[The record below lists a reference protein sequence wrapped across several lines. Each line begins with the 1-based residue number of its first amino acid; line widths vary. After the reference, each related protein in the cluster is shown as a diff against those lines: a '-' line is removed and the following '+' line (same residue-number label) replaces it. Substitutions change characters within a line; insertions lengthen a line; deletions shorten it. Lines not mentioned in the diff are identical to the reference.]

1 MTRYLSVL
9 ATVTFLG
16 LAIVYGEV
24 EAMKTGYEIRQ
35 LNIQKRD
42 LTHRL
47 KEREFQVASVTS
59 PDKLEERM
67 GAYRVKLASPRTLKI
82 ARLGTSEAGSTQAG
96 SSSNSGRGAFA
107 LAGLLVP
114 SAQADTTR

>member
-1 MTRYLSVL
+1 MSRYLTIL

-16 LAIVYGEV
+16 LTVVYGEV

-35 LNIQKRD
+35 LNILKRD

-47 KEREFQVASVTS
+47 KESEFRIASVTS

-67 GAYRVKLASPRTLKI
+67 DAFQVKLASPKTLRI
-82 ARLGTSEAGSTQAG
+82 ARIGAPESGLSNAA
-96 SSSNSGRGAFA
+96 SSHKNSA
-107 LAGLLVP
+107 LTGFLVP
-114 SAQADTTR
+114 TAQADTNR

>member
-1 MTRYLSVL
+1 MSRYLSVL
-9 ATVTFLG
+9 VTVTFVG

-35 LNIQKRD
+35 LSIQKRD

-47 KEREFQVASVTS
+47 KESEFQIATVTS

-67 GAYRVKLASPRTLKI
+67 DSYRVKLASPKTMRI
-82 ARLGTSEAGSTQAG
+82 ARIGSDPGQSRA
-96 SSSNSGRGAFA
+96 SSGREGS
-107 LAGLLVP
+107 GLTGFLVP
-114 SAQADTTR
+114 TAQADTAR

>member
-1 MTRYLSVL
+1 MSRYLMIL
-9 ATVTFLG
+9 TTVTFLG

-35 LNIQKRD
+35 LSIQKRD

-47 KEREFQVASVTS
+47 KESEFQIASVTS

-67 GAYRVKLASPRTLKI
+67 ESYRVKLASPKTLRI
-82 ARLGTSEAGSTQAG
+82 ARIGSPASG
-96 SSSNSGRGAFA
+96 SASSARNASA
-107 LAGLLVP
+107 LTGFLVP
-114 SAQADTTR
+114 TAQADTPR

>member
-35 LNIQKRD
+35 LSIQKRD

-47 KEREFQVASVTS
+47 KESEFQIASVTS
-59 PDKLEERM
+59 PDKLEQRM
-67 GAYRVKLASPRTLKI
+67 DSYQVKLASPRTLRI
-82 ARLGTSEAGSTQAG
+82 ARVASSDTDASRT
-96 SSSNSGRGAFA
+96 SSNSVLTGF
-107 LAGLLVP
+107 LVP
-114 SAQADTTR
+114 TAQADTTR